1 MIILFLLLRKT
12 GGAPGS
18 LHYLVLYIVVLLFLS
33 FLPSFSSDPDHSLIQ
48 QDFCHLEFFSHDFS
62 LIFSFLSFFLS
73 FLPLPPQNS
82 KLKFSV
88 EKESGIDLVGTSL
101 ETNPLLNNFPFTH
114 AFRKLSHSFFIHTAR
129 KAALILTL
137 FMPQWKGA
145 HSRTAVLDQ
154 NKVESAA
161 VFGFSWDSNS
171 RQLAGHLSLFQLSIS
186 MVFFLKKKGRPLW

>member
-1 MIILFLLLRKT
+1 M
-12 GGAPGS
+12 P
-18 LHYLVLYIVVLLFLS
+18 
-33 FLPSFSSDPDHSLIQ
+33 
-48 QDFCHLEFFSHDFS
+48 
-62 LIFSFLSFFLS
+62 
-73 FLPLPPQNS
+73 
-82 KLKFSV
+82 
-88 EKESGIDLVGTSL
+88 
-101 ETNPLLNNFPFTH
+101 
-114 AFRKLSHSFFIHTAR
+114 FRKLSHSFFIHTAR

-186 MVFFLKKKGRPLW
+186 MFFFLKKKGRPLWWCVANVLSQRSHKTFPAWCDKSKLVFVKKIENGLWNLLVYFNSLHAFLQYRRTAQWKGLY